1 MKNLKSNSISK
12 LGKRT
17 FTNERV
23 PVSSALGRALIYGKD
38 SKAIIAAV
46 RAVAKNGKTSEV
58 ISLDKSTFNK
68 ILETSK

>member
-1 MKNLKSNSISK
+1 MKNSKSK

-38 SKAIIAAV
+38 SKAIVAAV
-46 RAVAKNGKTSEV
+46 RAVVKNGETSKV
-58 ISLDKSTFNK
+58 IKLDNSTSK
-68 ILETSK
+68 ILETAK

>member
-1 MKNLKSNSISK
+1 MKNSKSNIISK

-38 SKAIIAAV
+38 SKAIVAAV
-46 RAVAKNGKTSEV
+46 RAVAKNGETSK
-58 ISLDKSTFNK
+58 IINLDNSTTK
-68 ILETSK
+68 ILETAK